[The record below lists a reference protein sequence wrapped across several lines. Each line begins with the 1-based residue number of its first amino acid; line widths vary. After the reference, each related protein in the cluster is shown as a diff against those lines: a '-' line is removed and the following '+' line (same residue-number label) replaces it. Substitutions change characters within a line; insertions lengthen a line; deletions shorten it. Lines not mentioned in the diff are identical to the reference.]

1 MLDIQGL
8 SKRYPNGV
16 AALNDVSVRVRPGIH
31 GLLGPN
37 GAGKSSLM
45 RTLVCLQPA
54 DTGTVMLDGID
65 LLADPRQA
73 RSMTGYLPQDF
84 GLYPQVTASEMLDQF
99 ALYKGIRDARARRQ
113 LVGELLERVNLQA
126 HARHRLGGFS
136 GGMRQRFGIAQ
147 ALIGQPRL
155 LVVDEPTAGLDPAER
170 VRLQSLLAELGRDRI
185 VLLSTHI
192 VEDVMALCSEITVM
206 AKGEVVAQGGL
217 KAMLDAMRGRV
228 WSRAVPSDAPIGPL
242 PGRLLSEA
250 RVLGVRH
257 VRVWSETCPGH
268 DFAAAEPEL
277 GDIYFGALKDAQP
290 LGLAA

>member
-16 AALNDVSVRVRPGIH
+16 MALNDVSLQVRPGIH

-45 RTLVCLQPA
+45 RTLVCLQPPDA
-54 DTGTVMLDGID
+54 GTVMLDGGD
-65 LLADPRQA
+65 LLADPGRA
-73 RSMTGYLPQDF
+73 RSMAGYLPQDF

-99 ALYKGIRDARARRQ
+99 AVYKGIRDARVRRQ
-113 LVGELLERVNLQA
+113 LVGELLERVNLRA
-126 HARHRLGGFS
+126 NASHRLGGFS

-192 VEDVMALCSEITVM
+192 VEDVMALCTDITVM
-206 AKGEVVAQGGL
+206 AKGQVVAQGDL
-217 KAMLDAMRGRV
+217 KAMLDAMKGRV
-228 WSRAVPSDAPIGPL
+228 WSRAVASDLPLGPL
-242 PGRLLSEA
+242 PGRQLSEA

-257 VRVWSETCPGH
+257 VRVWSQGCPGEG
-268 DFAAAEPEL
+268 FTPAEPEL
-277 GDIYFGALKDAQP
+277 GDIYFGALEDARP